1 MNVAISRTLELLHRW
16 RLQFA
21 GCAYMIAAFSPNID
35 VANAALPTY
44 ITALLF
50 AAGYLLRWHDIPKYW
65 IW

>member
-1 MNVAISRTLELLHRW
+1 
-16 RLQFA
+16 
-21 GCAYMIAAFSPNID
+21 MIAAFSPNID

-65 IW
+65 IWCVRTCPRHSRAAGT

>member
-1 MNVAISRTLELLHRW
+1 
-16 RLQFA
+16 
-21 GCAYMIAAFSPNID
+21 MIAAFSPNID

-65 IW
+65 IWCVFNSQLLQQPSHVQALYPFW